1 MNRLGTYNPW
11 PPHRP
16 LDPEPSLRDELR
28 MLVAALA
35 ARLKR

>member
-16 LDPEPSLRDELR
+16 LDPEPTLRTELR
-28 MLVAALA
+28 LLVEALR
-35 ARLKR
+35 ARLSR